1 MFAER
6 VPVIT
11 YTQYIYKS
19 VLCQRN
25 SDLTIQVQRFLTAF
39 TGMLKLPTVVNAEL
53 EKNRQHFS
61 VEFHI
66 IYTMIANDFSTFRQF
81 L

>member
-11 YTQYIYKS
+11 FTQYIYKS

-25 SDLTIQVQRFLTAF
+25 SDLIIQVQRFLTVF
-39 TGMLKLPTVVNAEL
+39 IGMLELPVVVSAEL
-53 EKNRQHFS
+53 EKN
-61 VEFHI
+61 
-66 IYTMIANDFSTFRQF
+66 
-81 L
+81 